1 MSIKKERLSFKKEE
15 RLCSKIVIDEI
26 FEKGKK
32 LKSFPFIVTY
42 LAIPSA
48 ECDWDSQVKI
58 VTSVPKRRVKLAS
71 KRIRVKRQIKEA
83 YRLNK
88 SSFYSALE
96 GKNINLALFLIYI
109 GKEKENYSF
118 IDKKI
123 KVLLKQIQDKL

>member
-1 MSIKKERLSFKKEE
+1 MPIKKERLSFTKDE
-15 RLCSKIVIDEI
+15 RLCSKNVIDDI

-42 LAIPSA
+42 LPIPST
-48 ECDWDSQVKI
+48 ECDWDAQVKI

-71 KRIRVKRQIKEA
+71 KRNRVKRQIKEA

-88 SSFYSALE
+88 SPFYSDLE
-96 GKNINLALFLIYI
+96 DKNINLALFLIYI

-118 IDKKI
+118 IETKMKL
-123 KVLLKQIQDKL
+123 LLKQIQDKL